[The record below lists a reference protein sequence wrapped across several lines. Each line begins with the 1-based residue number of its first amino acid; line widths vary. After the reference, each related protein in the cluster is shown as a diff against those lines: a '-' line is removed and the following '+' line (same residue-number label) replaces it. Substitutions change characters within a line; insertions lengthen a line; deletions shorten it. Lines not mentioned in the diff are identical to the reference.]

1 MAGTVDANGV
11 LWKSTKVG
19 SFAESFGGCTNLYDT
34 LAASAKKQGDK
45 PAAGLRPIVSSEM
58 VDGFEKLKMATYFE
72 WLTYTDYLKEVDDLA
87 SGMVQAI
94 PTLKALDTVVIYA
107 ETSRPWMM
115 AAYACWR

>member
-45 PAAGLRPIVSSEM
+45 QKNQGPGRCENKP
-58 VDGFEKLKMATYFE
+58 
-72 WLTYTDYLKEVDDLA
+72 
-87 SGMVQAI
+87 
-94 PTLKALDTVVIYA
+94 P
-107 ETSRPWMM
+107 
-115 AAYACWR
+115 

>member
-72 WLTYTDYLKEVDDLA
+72 WLTYTNYLKE
-87 SGMVQAI
+87 
-94 PTLKALDTVVIYA
+94 TT
-107 ETSRPWMM
+107 
-115 AAYACWR
+115 

>member
-45 PAAGLRPIVSSEM
+45 PAAGPLRVFSNFSQHAPWE
-58 VDGFEKLKMATYFE
+58 
-72 WLTYTDYLKEVDDLA
+72 YTIPRCCGRAALA
-87 SGMVQAI
+87 RGAAQAGASRA
-94 PTLKALDTVVIYA
+94 PPRPQRPQARAASPAPSAL
-107 ETSRPWMM
+107 
-115 AAYACWR
+115 